1 MPAKSYSGL
10 GFPANDYPSNATLG
24 LHLRRAAS
32 NMTLNKAPAG
42 PLRCVVTG
50 GLNGIGREVAVRL
63 HASGGNVVVIDRTTG
78 DAPVGVG
85 CVRGDLLELPQ
96 LGNFLEQAIDKLDGR
111 IDVLVNCAGI
121 YEPTPIRDFDLSVYE
136 RVMSVNLHAAVQL
149 SVLAG
154 CRMAEQS
161 WGRIVAVASIHAG
174 HAEAGSLAYG
184 ISKAALE
191 QACRGLAVE
200 LAPYNVLVNSVSPGF
215 VDTDMARPGGMSE
228 YDTPIFRD
236 FYVGHRRLP
245 LGRPAHPSEVA
256 EAIAWLASPENS
268 YMTGSTLTI
277 DGGLTATF

>member
-1 MPAKSYSGL
+1 
-10 GFPANDYPSNATLG
+10 
-24 LHLRRAAS
+24 
-32 NMTLNKAPAG
+32 MTFSQSPTG

-63 HASGGNVVVIDRTTG
+63 RASGGNVVVIDRATG
-78 DAPVGVG
+78 GAPEGVG
-85 CVRGDLLELPQ
+85 CVRGDLLDTPQ
-96 LGNFLEQAIDKLDGR
+96 LGNLLGQAIDQLDGR

-121 YEPTPIRDFDLSVYE
+121 FEPTPVRDFNLSVYE
-136 RVMSVNLHAAVQL
+136 RIMSVNLHAAVLL

-174 HAEAGSLAYG
+174 HAEVGSLAYG

-200 LAPYNVLVNSVSPGF
+200 LAPYNVLVNAVSPGY
-215 VDTDMARPGGMSE
+215 VDTDMSRPGGKSE

-236 FYVGHRRLP
+236 FYVSHGRLP

-256 EAIAWLASPENS
+256 HAVAWLASPENT
-268 YMTGSTLTI
+268 YVTGSILTV